1 MRLGFDARLWH
12 HTGIGRYI
20 RNLLPRLDRQTDL
33 VAWALPADV
42 PAVAAALPRADVRA
56 CPARPFSIAEQLFWL
71 RALRAREVELFHS
84 PHLNV
89 PLGCPVPL
97 VVTIHDLIPLRF
109 PGTINSRLGGVYFA
123 FMADLA
129 SRRAEAVLTDS
140 EHTRKDL
147 IALLKTPPEKIRA
160 IPLAADA
167 AFGVPATPER
177 RRAVRERY
185 GLAGRYV
192 LYSGQWKAY
201 KNLSVLLMAFAV
213 VHGRHPDVKLVLIG
227 REDPTQRHVPELI
240 QQLGLAEAVLTT
252 GYVADEEDLVALYQE
267 ASVFAF
273 PSRYEGFGLP
283 PLEAM
288 AAGVPVVSSDAASLT
303 EVVGDAGLVLSPD
316 DPGAWAEAIERLL
329 GEAPLR
335 DRLVQI
341 GYARA
346 ESLSWDE
353 TARRTLEAYQAVRD
367 ASLAPV
373 PSR

>member
-20 RNLLPRLDRQTDL
+20 HNLLPRLARQVEL
-33 VAWALPADV
+33 VVWALPEDV
-42 PAVAAALPRADVRA
+42 AAVAAAVPRATVLP
-56 CPARPFSIAEQLFWL
+56 CPARPFSIAEQLFFF
-71 RALRAREVELFHS
+71 RALRGPVVDLFHS

-97 VVTIHDLIPLRF
+97 VVTIHDLIPMRF
-109 PGTINSRLGGVYFA
+109 PGTINSRLGGIYFT

-129 SRRAEAVLTDS
+129 SRRAEEVLTDS
-140 EHTRKDL
+140 ENTRRDL
-147 IALLKTPPEKIRA
+147 VELLHTPPEKIRA

-177 RRAVRERY
+177 RRAVRDRF
-185 GLAGRYV
+185 GLDGRYV

-201 KNLSVLLMAFAV
+201 KNLGVLLMAFAV
-213 VHGRHPDVKLVLIG
+213 VHARHPDLKLVLVG
-227 REDPTQRHVPELI
+227 REDPTQAHVPALI
-240 QQLGLAEAVLTT
+240 QQLGLGAAVVTT
-252 GYVADEEDLVALYQE
+252 GYIPDEEDLVALYQE

-288 AAGVPVVSSDAASLT
+288 AAGVPVVSSDAASLS
-303 EVVGDAGLVLSPD
+303 EVVGDAALVLPPD
-316 DPGAWAEAIERLL
+316 DPGPWAEAIERLL
-329 GEAPLR
+329 ADQALR
-335 DRLVQI
+335 DRLIQI

-346 ESLSWDE
+346 QSLSWDE
-353 TARRTLEAYQAVRD
+353 TARRTLEAYEAVLGADR
-367 ASLAPV
+367 
-373 PSR
+373 RE